1 MQAIFVERDKLFIP
15 SVNKNNVIGGQASWA
30 KMALPGGKLIAL
42 AYCLT
47 KKVNKAEQLTYLS
60 INIVCRH
67 SNYQDYKETK

>member
-1 MQAIFVERDKLFIP
+1 MSF
-15 SVNKNNVIGGQASWA
+15 GGQASWA

-42 AYCLT
+42 AYYLT

-67 SNYQDYKETK
+67 SNIKITRRRSEDGLGT